1 MCSCVRTQ
9 EHTYNVQTDP
19 PQFRQERRIENPV
32 QFTVHHIDMP
42 EFECPA
48 PALLALPNPRYLE
61 IHGACCK
68 VACMSGATD
77 YLDKMRD
84 DVEEIGVLAE
94 DGGSAEV
101 LLHAMSRL
109 QM

>member
-1 MCSCVRTQ
+1 MYSHVYLQ
-9 EHTYNVQTDP
+9 EHTYNVQTCP
-19 PQFRQERRIENPV
+19 PELREIRMIRNPI
-32 QFTVHHIDMP
+32 QFTIHDVDMP
-42 EFECPA
+42 EFQRPA
-48 PALLALPNPRYLE
+48 PAYLPLPNPRYLE
-61 IHGACCK
+61 IHAACCR

-101 LLHAMSRL
+101 LLHAMSSR